1 MARQALTTYRVDLA
15 DVTDSALLP
24 ELPDATRVAGTGLD
38 NLLKGSFS
46 VEGYGMVKLCLNP
59 NDPPFLVLETEKTTY
74 ILGGDGVEEL
84 YAAVTE
90 VRYD

>member
-1 MARQALTTYRVDLA
+1 
-15 DVTDSALLP
+15 
-24 ELPDATRVAGTGLD
+24 
-38 NLLKGSFS
+38 
-46 VEGYGMVKLCLNP
+46 MVKLCLNP

-74 ILGGDGVEEL
+74 ILGGDGVEDL